1 MRAPTIWILVIA
13 ATLGAAIPVRGAET
27 RSPSSPKPAAAPK
40 PEAVVPSPGEQL
52 GAHFDRVVTALRLP
66 PAEASGQQGNP
77 GHSALLAMFDLQE
90 TARRVVDRGVGAD
103 LTTAQKQ
110 DLRMALT
117 DVMSGVIRR
126 IGDHLRLADD
136 ASLERYASHRLEFR
150 QSSNDGREAV
160 VHGALPGK
168 GGQEIPMTAWM
179 VRRGPSWLVYDIRL
193 NDDGLI
199 DSYQAQCA
207 AILRRSSYT
216 ALLQRLRDKREF
228 LDVDQPITEAF
239 VRPGDALS
247 TPAGPVRPPVPPT
260 MSP

>member
-27 RSPSSPKPAAAPK
+27 RSPSSPKGAAAPK
-40 PEAVVPSPGEQL
+40 PEPVVSGPGEQL
-52 GAHFDRVVTALRLP
+52 GAHFDRVVTALRQAP
-66 PAEASGQQGNP
+66 TEASGLQGNP
-77 GHSALLAMFDLQE
+77 GHAALLAMFDLQE

-103 LTTAQKQ
+103 LTTAQKH

-126 IGDHLRLADD
+126 IADHLRLAHD
-136 ASLERYASHRLEFR
+136 ASLERYASQRLAFR

-168 GGQEIPMTAWM
+168 GGREIPMMAWM
-179 VRRGPSWLVYDIRL
+179 VLRGPRWLVYDIRVD
-193 NDDGLI
+193 DDGLI

-247 TPAGPVRPPVPPT
+247 TSAGPVRPPVPPT